1 MKRITLLLLMLA
13 LTICGLQAQN
23 RATKAMSQKQF
34 ASYLEEM
41 QMIKTP
47 AGRIAMAMEIA
58 GKEHFYTGQ
67 IQEMALMLEN
77 DKLRFQFALKA
88 FENAV
93 NPEHY
98 YTVMD
103 AFDLK
108 STAFRFADAV
118 KQLETNSEDIHIPA
132 AEAPAQLVQI
142 KLPDASAYEG
152 TTPDDCNKVFSD
164 NEFSSLKAQLMQV
177 KSPQGKLKLA
187 ITQVKTHCMT
197 VAQVMKMAQLIH
209 NEKLRYDLFASA
221 VHRVYDMEN
230 TRAFAQMLQS
240 EALKNKLYAISKPK
254 PKPDMIEEKP
264 AESDC
269 RVPAREMEEILSV
282 LNDID
287 FESSRMKEAQS
298 IIKRKRCFR
307 TEQIIRMLKTLD
319 YENSRLELAKFAFP
333 YVIDKANYYKVNDI
347 FEFTSSK
354 DDMREFLDGQ

>member
-1 MKRITLLLLMLA
+1 
-13 LTICGLQAQN
+13 
-23 RATKAMSQKQF
+23 MSQKQF

-58 GKEHFYTGQ
+58 TKEHFYTGQ

-93 NPEHY
+93 NPQHY
-98 YTVMD
+98 YTVLD
-103 AFDLK
+103 AFDLR

-118 KQLETNSEDIHIPA
+118 KRMESESPNNHINQPEIHHP
-132 AEAPAQLVQI
+132 EELVQI
-142 KLPDASAYEG
+142 TLPDASAYDGKTPEG
-152 TTPDDCNKVFSD
+152 CTSPMSD
-164 NEFSSLKAQLMQV
+164 KAFSSLKARLMQV

-187 ITQVKTHCMT
+187 REQVKSKCMS
-197 VAQVMKMAQLIH
+197 VGQVMQMAQLIRDE
-209 NEKLRYDLFASA
+209 NLRYDLFEAA
-221 VHRVYDMEN
+221 DNLVYDLGNRRE
-230 TRAFAQMLQS
+230 FARMLQS
-240 EALKNKLYAISKPK
+240 KALKDKLIALYNKQPE
-254 PKPDMIEEKP
+254 PDMVEKKP
-264 AESDC
+264 AEADC

-307 TEQIIRMLKTLD
+307 TEQIIRMLKTMD